1 MIELVIQSRCIE
13 CDLCVKVCPTNVFDA
28 SPGAPPAIARQQ
40 DCQTCFMCEVYC
52 PVDALY
58 VAPDA
63 ENPSDVDEGAIVE
76 SGLVGSYRDVVGW
89 GKGRIPGAATD
100 ESYYTHRF
108 MEALNNR

>member
-1 MIELVIQSRCIE
+1 MIELVIQSRCIG
-13 CDLCVKVCPTNVFDA
+13 CDLCVKVCPTNVFEA
-28 SPGAPPAIARQQ
+28 VEGAAPAIARQQ

-63 ENPSDVDEGAIVE
+63 DQPSRMDEGAIVE
-76 SGLVGSYRDVVGW
+76 SGFVGSYREAVGW
-89 GKGRIPGAATD
+89 GKGRTPGAAID